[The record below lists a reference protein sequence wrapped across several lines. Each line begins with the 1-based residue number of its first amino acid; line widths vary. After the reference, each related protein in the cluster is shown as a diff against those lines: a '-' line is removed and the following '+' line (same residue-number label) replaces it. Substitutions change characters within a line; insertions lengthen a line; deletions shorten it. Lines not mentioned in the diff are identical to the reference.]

1 VYKDQVDIVNL
12 WTIETQRTFAE
23 NELWSILDEED
34 RRYVDSA
41 ITSNERF
48 RRLLSRATLRHVVAQ
63 ILGLTPCEIP
73 VMRRG
78 GKPTI
83 TFHGPPR
90 FNVSVS
96 NTQHMI
102 AISVSADSPVGVDIE
117 ESNRE
122 EACAAVSD
130 LAFRRSEM
138 DLVGVTLG
146 NGQVIS
152 SIHLWTA
159 KEAAFKVMAS
169 PEDIFIPTDFAVEL
183 FAGRLT
189 CQHKEMVCSISH
201 TQFDGH
207 CCAVAGSQAFNLVRR
222 QLEMP

>member
-12 WTIETQRTFAE
+12 WTIEIERTFAE

-41 ITSNERF
+41 ITSDERF

-63 ILGLTPCEIP
+63 VLGLNPCDIP

-78 GKPTI
+78 GKPII
-83 TFHGPPR
+83 TFHGLPI

-96 NTQHMI
+96 NTQHI
-102 AISVSADSPVGVDIE
+102 IVISVSADSPVGVDIE
-117 ESNRE
+117 ENNRE
-122 EACAAVSD
+122 KACAAVSD
-130 LAFRRSEM
+130 LAFLDSEM
-138 DLVGVTLG
+138 DLVDVTLG

-152 SIHLWTA
+152 YVHLWTA
-159 KEAAFKVMAS
+159 KESAFKVMAS
-169 PEDIFIPTDFAVEL
+169 PEDVFIPTDFVVDL
-183 FAGRLT
+183 FAGQLT
-189 CQHKEMVCSISH
+189 CQHKGMVCSISH

-207 CCAVAGSQAFNLVRR
+207 CCALAGSHAFNLVRR
-222 QLEMP
+222 QLEIP